1 LDCTQDEPIDWACR
15 LGHAAAARAILRDPS
30 VFQQIV
36 ARKSDA
42 ISRCCVEGHAETL
55 KVLLESVHISHTH
68 SNTTIDTFTNLTPL
82 QLAACSKDLKTV
94 ELVLE
99 QGVDPNECHAGKR
112 SALGIAASNHS
123 YEICAAL
130 LKYGASVKLDS
141 DEVSAFRYLLKKS
154 KDFNSSE
161 TAALIHLF
169 LTERPDDKLQ
179 NDIVSYLKSYRLY
192 STVIQKLL
200 SAGAPLNDRT
210 ENGFTALHVTVY
222 DAVAVADDFD
232 SAVYRLNMRTLVL
245 AGADLLA
252 KTTAPAT
259 AEDLGYAAIASP
271 IPAGLTPMDI
281 ARTCGSKRRRD
292 AVVADLTAAIAE
304 RAL

>member
-1 LDCTQDEPIDWACR
+1 MVQ
-15 LGHAAAARAILRDPS
+15 H
-30 VFQQIV
+30 IV

-42 ISRCCVEGHAETL
+42 ILRCCDNGHAETL

-68 SNTTIDTFTNLTPL
+68 SNSTVDVFQDLTPL
-82 QLAACSKDLKTV
+82 QTAVLATEDLKTV
-94 ELVLE
+94 ELLLE
-99 QGVDPNECHAGKR
+99 QGVDPNESHAGKK
-112 SALGIAASNHS
+112 SALAIAASAHNF
-123 YEICAAL
+123 EICSAL
-130 LKYGASVKLDS
+130 LKHGASAVRTDDL
-141 DEVSAFRYLLKKS
+141 SAFRYLLKKS
-154 KDFNSSE
+154 RDFDVHD
-161 TAALIHLF
+161 TAALVHLF
-169 LTERPDDKLQ
+169 LTERPNDNLQ
-179 NDIVSYLKSYRLY
+179 NDILVYLKSYRLY
-192 STVIQKLL
+192 SLVIQKLL
-200 SAGAPLNDRT
+200 SAGAPLNDQT
-210 ENGFTALHVTVY
+210 ENGFTALHITVY

-259 AEDLGYAAIASP
+259 AEDLGYAVASP

-281 ARTCGSKRRRD
+281 ARTCGSKRRQD